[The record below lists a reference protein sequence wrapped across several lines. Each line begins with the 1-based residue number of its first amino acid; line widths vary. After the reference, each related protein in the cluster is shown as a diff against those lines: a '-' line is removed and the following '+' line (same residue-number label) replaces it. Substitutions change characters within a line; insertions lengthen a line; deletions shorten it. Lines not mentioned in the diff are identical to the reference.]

1 MIWVVTAPYS
11 IPDELHILRNLFS
24 AGLETL
30 LLRKPGWSAAEYE
43 GLLQAIPAGFR
54 DRVMLSGYP
63 ALVER
68 YGLRGLHLSER
79 LRNVLPAEDL
89 VALRSAGFSV
99 STSVHAVG
107 EEVSVK
113 DVSLSGGVNTLVH
126 TRAGEG
132 VNTFHNTG
140 GGDAENGV
148 NTVLQVNGTAE
159 GVNTPPHP
167 KSTHSGNT
175 LPINPTDWDFLLL
188 GPVFDSISKAGY
200 KGRHFSN
207 IPRNAIAIG
216 GITPSNLEKLQQMG
230 FYGAAMLGA
239 IWQKPERAVE
249 VFIKAKTSWK

>member
-1 MIWVVTAPYS
+1 MTGAGKKMIWVVTTPYS
-11 IPDELHILRNLFS
+11 IPDELHILRKLFS

-43 GLLQAIPAGFR
+43 GLLQAIPAGLR

-63 ALVER
+63 ELVER

-107 EEVSVK
+107 GEALIK
-113 DVSLSGGVNTLVH
+113 DVSGGVNTLVH

-148 NTVLQVNGTAE
+148 NTS
-159 GVNTPPHP
+159 PHP
-167 KSTHSGNT
+167 KSTIAGNT

-207 IPRNAIAIG
+207 LPRNAIAIG